1 MEIGIHPSS
10 FPFLFLPDY
19 GYGSEEGKKLAAGY
33 SPDAASAVPT
43 TGGHVSGS
51 SMSQAPSVHTNLLTS
66 SCSTGTAGTP
76 TTVCYE
82 YSYPDSNSNHS
93 KSAAATAAVA
103 AAGGV
108 VRPAS
113 EHHYEQPMVVFA
125 RSNLEDSSV
134 GKPSRSS
141 AEETATGT
149 TTSRG
154 STQPDRGGW
163 LIHPVKGGRLTSLL
177 CLFQPPPAA
186 PL

>member
-1 MEIGIHPSS
+1 M
-10 FPFLFLPDY
+10 
-19 GYGSEEGKKLAAGY
+19 AAGY

-43 TGGHVSGS
+43 GGNVAGS

-82 YSYPDSNSNHS
+82 YSYPDTNSNHS
-93 KSAAATAAVA
+93 KSAAATA

-154 STQPDRGGW
+154 STQPDRGECT
-163 LIHPVKGGRLTSLL
+163 HSSS
-177 CLFQPPPAA
+177 
-186 PL
+186 

>member
-1 MEIGIHPSS
+1 MT
-10 FPFLFLPDY
+10 
-19 GYGSEEGKKLAAGY
+19 AAGY
-33 SPDAASAVPT
+33 SPDSAAAGPPR
-43 TGGHVSGS
+43 GHVTDAT
-51 SMSQAPSVHTNLLTS
+51 MSQAPSVHTSLLTP
-66 SCSTGTAGTP
+66 SCSTAAGTP
-76 TTVCYE
+76 TTICYE

-93 KSAAATAAVA
+93 KPAAA
-103 AAGGV
+103 GV

-163 LIHPVKGGRLTSLL
+163 LIHPVKGGRLKSLL
-177 CLFQPPPAA
+177 CPFQPPPAA

>member
-1 MEIGIHPSS
+1 MANS
-10 FPFLFLPDY
+10 
-19 GYGSEEGKKLAAGY
+19 
-33 SPDAASAVPT
+33 T
-43 TGGHVSGS
+43 
-51 SMSQAPSVHTNLLTS
+51 MSQAPSVHTNLLTS

-93 KSAAATAAVA
+93 KSAAAVAA
-103 AAGGV
+103 AAGGI

-125 RSNLEDSSV
+125 RSNMEDSSV

-154 STQPDRGGW
+154 STQPDRGGR
-163 LIHPVKGGRLTSLL
+163 IDSSR
-177 CLFQPPPAA
+177 
-186 PL
+186 

>member
-1 MEIGIHPSS
+1 METSIHPSS
-10 FPFLFLPDY
+10 FPFLFPPDY

-33 SPDAASAVPT
+33 SPDANSAVPT
-43 TGGHVSGS
+43 AGHVAGS

-66 SCSTGTAGTP
+66 SCSTGTAAGTP

-93 KSAAATAAVA
+93 KSAAATGAA

-108 VRPAS
+108 ARPAS

-163 LIHPVKGGRLTSLL
+163 ADSSS
-177 CLFQPPPAA
+177 
-186 PL
+186 

>member
-1 MEIGIHPSS
+1 MCCRNYRCNGHFHLIS
-10 FPFLFLPDY
+10 FPSDY
-19 GYGSEEGKKLAAGY
+19 GYGSEENKKLAAGY
-33 SPDAASAVPT
+33 SSDAGSGVQS
-43 TGGHVSGS
+43 GGHVTGAT
-51 SMSQAPSVHTNLLTS
+51 MSQAPSVHTNLLTS

-93 KSAAATAAVA
+93 KSATASAVS
-103 AAGGV
+103 AGI

-125 RSNLEDSSV
+125 RSNMEDSSV

-154 STQPDRGGW
+154 STQPDRG
-163 LIHPVKGGRLTSLL
+163 KGFHHL
-177 CLFQPPPAA
+177 
-186 PL
+186 

>member
-1 MEIGIHPSS
+1 M
-10 FPFLFLPDY
+10 
-19 GYGSEEGKKLAAGY
+19 
-33 SPDAASAVPT
+33 SP
-43 TGGHVSGS
+43 
-51 SMSQAPSVHTNLLTS
+51 APSVHTNLLTS

-93 KSAAATAAVA
+93 KSVAAVA
-103 AAGGV
+103 AAAAGDV

-125 RSNLEDSSV
+125 RSNMEDSSV

-154 STQPDRGGW
+154 STQPDRGGR
-163 LIHPVKGGRLTSLL
+163 IDSSR
-177 CLFQPPPAA
+177 
-186 PL
+186 

>member
-1 MEIGIHPSS
+1 MANS
-10 FPFLFLPDY
+10 
-19 GYGSEEGKKLAAGY
+19 
-33 SPDAASAVPT
+33 T
-43 TGGHVSGS
+43 
-51 SMSQAPSVHTNLLTS
+51 MSQAPSVHTNLLTS

-93 KSAAATAAVA
+93 KSAAAVAAA
-103 AAGGV
+103 AAGGI

-125 RSNLEDSSV
+125 RSNMEDSSV

-154 STQPDRGGW
+154 STQPDRGGR
-163 LIHPVKGGRLTSLL
+163 IDSSR
-177 CLFQPPPAA
+177 
-186 PL
+186 

>member
-1 MEIGIHPSS
+1 M
-10 FPFLFLPDY
+10 
-19 GYGSEEGKKLAAGY
+19 AAGY
-33 SPDAASAVPT
+33 SPEATSAVQP
-43 TGGHVSGS
+43 GGHLAS
-51 SMSQAPSVHTNLLTS
+51 STMSQAPSVHTNLLTS

-93 KSAAATAAVA
+93 KSAAVA
-103 AAGGV
+103 AGI

-125 RSNLEDSSV
+125 RSNMEDSSV

-163 LIHPVKGGRLTSLL
+163 FIQDEKHCIGTSN
-177 CLFQPPPAA
+177 
-186 PL
+186 